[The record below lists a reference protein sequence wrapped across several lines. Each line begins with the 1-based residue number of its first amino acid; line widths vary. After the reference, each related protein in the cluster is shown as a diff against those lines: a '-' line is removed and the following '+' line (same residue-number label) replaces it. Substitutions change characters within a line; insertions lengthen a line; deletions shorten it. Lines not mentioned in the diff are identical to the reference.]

1 VHNVLSDFN
10 KVDQPAPHCECTL
23 DCLANGT
30 KGEVCSVTGPN
41 RCRLAELGFSRGCEV
56 EVARKSAFG
65 GPIEV
70 RLRSYRVS
78 LRVEEASGIT
88 VRAVED

>member
-1 VHNVLSDFN
+1 M
-10 KVDQPAPHCECTL
+10 
-23 DCLANGT
+23 
-30 KGEVCSVTGPN
+30 
-41 RCRLAELGFSRGCEV
+41 AELGFSRGCEV